1 MILPIIVVPCLFGPV
16 TERPFAPA
24 GLPPAPRVAPAC
36 GESRAPARPWQ
47 GVRSTR
53 LSRLPRRR
61 IGADLVPVAVGFRAR
76 LLGLAGLSRE
86 QAGGG
91 LLIPHCSSVHTFG
104 MRFALD
110 LVFLDDQGR
119 PLSIHRGVPPR
130 RIVWSHGATAVLEL
144 PAGEGGELAGP
155 GT

>member
-1 MILPIIVVPCLFGPV
+1 
-16 TERPFAPA
+16 
-24 GLPPAPRVAPAC
+24 
-36 GESRAPARPWQ
+36 
-47 GVRSTR
+47 VRSTR

-61 IGADLVPVAVGFRAR
+61 IGADLLPVAVGFRAR

-91 LLIPHCSSVHTFG
+91 LLIPDCSSVHTFG

-110 LVFLDDQGR
+110 LVFLDGHGR
-119 PLSIHRGVPPR
+119 PLSVHRGVPPR
-130 RIVWSHGATAVLEL
+130 RIAWSRGAAAVLEL
-144 PAGEGGELAGP
+144 PAREGGELAAA